1 MTNQLLQLTWS
12 NKDLALIPTETGK
25 YGYRWVTPSDPRYCE
40 THTLEI
46 TDHVD
51 GTQAPKENGVTY
63 SERADLTPTDD
74 NLLILGESGDVL
86 EALTRVPELA
96 DKYAGQ
102 IKCIYI
108 DPPFNTAQ
116 TFAHYEDNLQH
127 SVWLTMMRDRL
138 QHMHTLLSDN
148 GSIWVHLDDVEN
160 HRMRVLLDEV
170 FRPENYVSEMAWEK
184 TYSPRN
190 DSTSIPMVTDSIVV
204 YRKTSGFVPNR
215 LPRTAEMNS
224 RYTNPDNDPLGPWK
238 MSDPCAPTSGPRQHP
253 STFGIQHPLTGEMVY
268 PSRGC
273 CWRFSA
279 KKILSIMQGWGNY
292 EFGEFDEEEREGRS
306 RVVPTGVALRSDVKP
321 LIISNWGEKDKT
333 RAREVLNAGPWP
345 IFTVSERGRGFGRKS
360 YLEGMPGRTPVN
372 LLPHSEVGHSDGA
385 KKEIQA
391 LFPGVTPFATPK
403 PERLLER
410 VLHIATNPGDIVL
423 DVFAGSGTTAAVAQ
437 KMGRRWVTCELQ
449 EDNFTKFTRPRL
461 EKVVLGE
468 DHGGITTSK
477 GERVPAA
484 GTDLPEGMSAED
496 AQKFTSLLNK
506 LVRDDDDLKKS
517 TQVKALKAL
526 SKTTKSPDTVNWRGG
541 GGFTVARLSPECFDY
556 DETLGLT
563 LLTDAATGET
573 LINSVAANL
582 NFHRTPDD
590 PVFHG
595 VRGRMR
601 LVVVEG
607 TLLTSR
613 VDELLAELADGELLT
628 IATTEPDEAIRSHL
642 RQVKRGCRMVHI
654 PDDIFHP
661 TTADGVLTADP
672 TQEA

>member
-1 MTNQLLQLTWS
+1 
-12 NKDLALIPTETGK
+12 
-25 YGYRWVTPSDPRYCE
+25 
-40 THTLEI
+40 
-46 TDHVD
+46 
-51 GTQAPKENGVTY
+51 
-63 SERADLTPTDD
+63 
-74 NLLILGESGDVL
+74 
-86 EALTRVPELA
+86 
-96 DKYAGQ
+96 
-102 IKCIYI
+102 
-108 DPPFNTAQ
+108 
-116 TFAHYEDNLQH
+116 
-127 SVWLTMMRDRL
+127 MMRDRL

-238 MSDPCAPTSGPRQHP
+238 MADSSGPNAKTHQGMVYAIQNPVTGHLMYP
-253 STFGIQHPLTGEMVY
+253 STGRCWAESQESMLKAMSGWARYELRGVNDAVERARSCGVNPLEVRDAVPAIMLAEPLDIAERNALTLLSSGQAL
-268 PSRGC
+268 PRL
-273 CWRFSA
+273 
-279 KKILSIMQGWGNY
+279 ILSKGGY
-292 EFGEFDEEEREGRS
+292 G
-306 RVVPTGVALRSDVKP
+306 TTL
-321 LIISNWGEKDKT
+321 
-333 RAREVLNAGPWP
+333 
-345 IFTVSERGRGFGRKS
+345 GRKS
-360 YLEGMPGRTPVN
+360 YLYGMPGRTPVN